1 LQCVGCNLE
10 VQSMTMAAK
19 NTSSIYLDYNATT
32 PVHSDVLDA
41 MWPWFSEDFGNA
53 SSRSH
58 AWGWRAE
65 QAVKKAREE
74 VRSFIGATDGDLVF
88 TSGATEAL
96 NLGIKGLASSWRDK
110 KKHLLCWAT
119 EHKAVLDVCKALRR
133 DGFDTTVLPV
143 LPSGLPDL
151 HAYEAAL
158 RSDTLLVCGMLANN
172 ETGVIFPIQ
181 QLAEMAHA
189 RGSFFLCDATQAVGK
204 IPVDVK
210 ALDVDMLCLSA
221 HKFYGPKGVG
231 ALWLAKKPGLKLQP
245 LLHGGGHEQGLRSGT
260 LAVPLLV
267 GLGKA
272 AVNAAADLQQQTG
285 QLTQLRNDLEAA
297 LAAAIPEIR
306 FLGAE
311 ANRLPNTSNVFFA
324 DCPAASLI
332 KALRKLAVATGSACS
347 SAAASPSHV
356 LLAMGLSE
364 TEAGCCLRFSLGKPT
379 TFQEVHAAVQL
390 VVEAVTLV
398 RASSPAWQF
407 RDKTNAF

>member
-1 LQCVGCNLE
+1 
-10 VQSMTMAAK
+10 MTA
-19 NTSSIYLDYNATT
+19 NTSASLYFDYNATT
-32 PVHSDVLDA
+32 PVHPAVLEA
-41 MWPWFSEDFGNA
+41 MWPWFAQDFGNA
-53 SSRSH
+53 SSRTH

-65 QAVKKAREE
+65 QAVKQARAE
-74 VRSFIGATDGDLVF
+74 VCDLIGAGNGDLVF

-96 NLGIKGLASSWRDK
+96 NLAIKGLASSWRDK
-110 KKHLLCWAT
+110 KKHLICWET

-133 DGFDTTVLPV
+133 DGFETTILPV

-151 HAYEAAL
+151 KVYEAAL
-158 RSDTLLVCGMLANN
+158 RADTLLVCGMLANN

-181 QLAEMAHA
+181 AVAKMAHVH
-189 RGSFFLCDATQAVGK
+189 GSFFLCDATQGVGK
-204 IPVDVK
+204 I
-210 ALDVDMLCLSA
+210 ALDVAALEVDMIALSG
-221 HKFYGPKGVG
+221 HKLYGPKGVG

-272 AVNAAADLQQQTG
+272 AVNAGAGMDQQAVRLAQM
-285 QLTQLRNDLEAA
+285 RDRLEAG

-306 FLGAE
+306 FIGADSP
-311 ANRLPNTSNVFFA
+311 RLPNTSNVFFA

-332 KALRKLAVATGSACS
+332 KALRKMAIATGSACS

-364 TEAGCCLRFSLGKPT
+364 TEAACCLRFSLGWPNT
-379 TFQEVHAAVQL
+379 LEEVEQAIELVAQAV
-390 VVEAVTLV
+390 EKV

-407 RDKTNAF
+407 RHKTNAF